1 MDRSE
6 VVKEAAEKLHAE
18 LLALGVDVILDDRG
32 ERPGAMF
39 ADWELIGVP
48 HRVVLSDRGL
58 KEGQVE
64 YQHRR
69 DTELTAVRQVWHHAR
84 RAEDQGHRDETTARA
99 CASRHRYGRCF
110 WLFSKKVTTKNSA
123 YGEVMNTMSNIHSTT
138 AKLLINGKFTESNTT
153 EWQDILNPATQEVLG
168 RVPMATLDE
177 VDAAIAAA
185 HEAFKTW
192 RLTPIQARMRIMLKL
207 QDLIRDNMKDIA
219 RVLTAEQGKTLA
231 DAEGDIQRGLEV
243 VEHACSI
250 GTLQMGEYIEGVARG
265 VDTYTVQQPLGVC
278 AGITP
283 FNFPAMIPLWM
294 FPMAIVCGNTF
305 VLKPSEQDPL
315 STMMLVE
322 LAVQAG
328 VPAGVLN
335 VVHGGKEVV
344 DRLCTHQ
351 DIKAISFVGS
361 TAVGT
366 HVYNLAGQ
374 HAKRV
379 QSMMGA
385 KNHVVV
391 MPDANKEQTLNALV
405 GAAFGAAGQRCM
417 ALSVAV
423 MVGETKNWIDE
434 LVEKA
439 KTLKV
444 NAGHEPQ
451 TDIGPVISPRAK
463 ARVIDLI
470 NSGVEQG
477 AQLLLDGR
485 DVKVAG
491 YEHGNFVGAT
501 IFNQVTT
508 DMRIYT
514 EEIFGPVLAIIHVDT
529 LEQAM
534 ELVNANPFGNGV
546 GLFTQSGAIART
558 FQNNIDI
565 GQVGI
570 NIPIPVPVPFFS
582 FTGSRGSKLGD
593 LGPYGKQAV
602 QFYTQTKT
610 ITSRWFEDTQE
621 KGEVNT
627 TISLR

>member
-1 MDRSE
+1 MN
-6 VVKEAAEKLHAE
+6 A
-18 LLALGVDVILDDRG
+18 I
-32 ERPGAMF
+32 
-39 ADWELIGVP
+39 
-48 HRVVLSDRGL
+48 
-58 KEGQVE
+58 
-64 YQHRR
+64 
-69 DTELTAVRQVWHHAR
+69 HHP
-84 RAEDQGHRDETTARA
+84 QQSTG
-99 CASRHRYGRCF
+99 F
-110 WLFSKKVTTKNSA
+110 
-123 YGEVMNTMSNIHSTT
+123 TT
-138 AKLLINGKFTESNTT
+138 AKLLINGEFVESTT
-153 EWQDILNPATQEVLG
+153 SHWQDIVNPATQEVLG
-168 RVPMATLDE
+168 RVPFATAEE
-177 VDAAIAAA
+177 VNAAIAAA
-185 HEAFKTW
+185 QNALASW
-192 RLTPIQARMRIMLKL
+192 RQTPIQARMRIMLKL
-207 QDLIRDNMKDIA
+207 QDLIRNNLKSIA
-219 RVLTAEQGKTLA
+219 QVLTAEQGKTLA

-322 LAVQAG
+322 LAIESG
-328 VPAGVLN
+328 IPAGVLN

-344 DRLCTHQ
+344 DLLCTHH

-366 HVYNLAGQ
+366 HVYQLAGQ
-374 HAKRV
+374 HGKRV

-417 ALSVAV
+417 ALSVAI
-423 MVGETKNWIDE
+423 MVGEAQHWVDE
-434 LVEKA
+434 LVNKA

-444 NAGHEPQ
+444 NAGHEPN
-451 TDIGPVISPRAK
+451 TDVGPVISTRAK

-477 AQLLLDGR
+477 AKLLLDGR
-485 DVKVAG
+485 DVQVSG
-491 YEHGNFVGAT
+491 YEQGNFVGPT

-508 DMRIYT
+508 DMRIYQ
-514 EEIFGPVLAIIHVDT
+514 EEVFGPVLAIMHVET
-529 LEQAM
+529 LEQAIA
-534 ELVNANPFGNGV
+534 LINANPFGNGV
-546 GLFTQSGAIART
+546 GLFTQNGHTARI
-558 FQNNIDI
+558 FQHQIDI

-610 ITSRWFEDTQE
+610 ITSRWFEDDQE
-621 KGEVNT
+621 TSGVNT

>member
-1 MDRSE
+1 MN
-6 VVKEAAEKLHAE
+6 A
-18 LLALGVDVILDDRG
+18 I
-32 ERPGAMF
+32 
-39 ADWELIGVP
+39 
-48 HRVVLSDRGL
+48 
-58 KEGQVE
+58 
-64 YQHRR
+64 
-69 DTELTAVRQVWHHAR
+69 HHP
-84 RAEDQGHRDETTARA
+84 QQSTG
-99 CASRHRYGRCF
+99 F
-110 WLFSKKVTTKNSA
+110 
-123 YGEVMNTMSNIHSTT
+123 TT
-138 AKLLINGKFTESNTT
+138 AKLLINGEFVESKTSQ
-153 EWQDILNPATQEVLG
+153 WQDIINPATQEVLG
-168 RVPMATLDE
+168 QVPFATAEE
-177 VDAAIAAA
+177 VNAAIAAA
-185 HEAFKTW
+185 QNAFASW
-192 RLTPIQARMRIMLKL
+192 RQTPIQARMRIMLKL
-207 QDLIRDNMKDIA
+207 QDLIRTNLKSIA
-219 RVLTAEQGKTLA
+219 QVLTAEQGKTLA

-250 GTLQMGEYIEGVARG
+250 GSLQMGEYIEGVARG
-265 VDTYTVQQPLGVC
+265 VDTYTLQQPLGVC

-322 LAVQAG
+322 LAIQAG

-344 DRLCTHQ
+344 DLLCTHR

-374 HAKRV
+374 HGKRV

-423 MVGETKNWIDE
+423 MVGESQHWVDE
-434 LVEKA
+434 LVAKA

-444 NAGHEPQ
+444 NAGHEPN
-451 TDIGPVISPRAK
+451 TDIGPVISTRAK
-463 ARVIDLI
+463 ARVLDLI
-470 NSGVEQG
+470 QSGVEQG

-485 DVKVAG
+485 DVQVPG
-491 YEHGNFVGAT
+491 YENGNFVGAT
-501 IFNQVTT
+501 IFNHATT
-508 DMRIYT
+508 EMRIYQ
-514 EEIFGPVLAIIHVDT
+514 EEIFGPVLVIIHVDT
-529 LEQAM
+529 LEEAIA
-534 ELVNANPFGNGV
+534 LINANPFGNGV
-546 GLFTQSGAIART
+546 GLFTQSGATART
-558 FQNNIDI
+558 FQNKIDI

-610 ITSRWFEDTQE
+610 ITSRWFEDDQE
-621 KGEVNT
+621 SSGVNT

>member
-1 MDRSE
+1 MN
-6 VVKEAAEKLHAE
+6 AIHH
-18 LLALGVDVILDDRG
+18 
-32 ERPGAMF
+32 
-39 ADWELIGVP
+39 P
-48 HRVVLSDRGL
+48 HS
-58 KEGQVE
+58 
-64 YQHRR
+64 
-69 DTELTAVRQVWHHAR
+69 
-84 RAEDQGHRDETTARA
+84 
-99 CASRHRYGRCF
+99 
-110 WLFSKKVTTKNSA
+110 
-123 YGEVMNTMSNIHSTT
+123 NTGITT
-138 AKLLINGKFTESNTT
+138 AKLLINGEFIDSNTSH
-153 EWQDILNPATQEVLG
+153 WQDIVNPATQEVLG
-168 RVPMATLDE
+168 QVPFATADE
-177 VDAAIAAA
+177 VNAAISAAQQ
-185 HEAFKTW
+185 AFASW
-192 RLTPIQARMRIMLKL
+192 RETPIQARMRIMLKL
-207 QDLIRDNMKDIA
+207 QELIRHNLKSIA
-219 RVLTAEQGKTLA
+219 QVLTAEQGKTLA

-243 VEHACSI
+243 VEHACSV
-250 GTLQMGEYIEGVARG
+250 GSLQMGEYIEGVARG

-322 LAVQAG
+322 LAMQAG

-344 DRLCTHQ
+344 DLLCSHS

-374 HAKRV
+374 HGKRV

-423 MVGETKNWIDE
+423 MVGESKHWVNE
-434 LVEKA
+434 LVNKA

-444 NAGHEPQ
+444 NAGHEPN
-451 TDIGPVISPRAK
+451 TDVGPVISTRAK
-463 ARVIDLI
+463 ARVIELI

-477 AQLLLDGR
+477 AELLLDGR
-485 DVKVAG
+485 NVQVAG
-491 YEHGNFVGAT
+491 YEQGNFVGPT

-508 DMRIYT
+508 EMRIYK

-529 LEQAM
+529 LEQAIQ
-534 ELVNANPFGNGV
+534 LINANPFGNGV
-546 GLFTQSGAIART
+546 GLFTQSGSTART
-558 FQNNIDI
+558 FQNQIDI

-610 ITSRWFEDTQE
+610 ITSRWFEDDQE
-621 KGEVNT
+621 SAGVNT